1 MTENLEYLY
10 RYRPINKLFEYKELE
25 NLSIYFAK
33 PNELND
39 QMEDYMNIVWQGD
52 EIAFQGL
59 FKHYLYT
66 LSHLYYIASLVN
78 RGEHLDIE
86 HLPIFMSI
94 DLLEAPEIKTIFKD
108 IYFEFFS
115 SESISNIPTKMAN
128 SNKKFTADEILLI
141 LKSIHMYAYLVIN
154 TQIKKYIRGEDSLA
168 EKEYNE
174 IYNSVKY
181 WQSYD
186 IIINTLISE
195 QYKKEFLLS
204 LIDSQDMQREQ
215 IKIGLDK
222 THLSTDNFNINVLT
236 FDYPEL
242 YIKQIKKILYN
253 NFCVTCFSATYR
265 NEPMWSHYAD
275 SENGICLKFKVK
287 NKDNSNYIN
296 LYTVTGITSNS
307 KGTRVNKG
315 YYDNPI
321 YKVKYADE
329 YPEIDFFSSLGC
341 LPHPIIDGFW
351 LCNYDQT
358 KFSNCCEKYKNM
370 DEWRKNYHKKAEEYI
385 CTKAKSWEY
394 EQEYRIFQREMM
406 HPTYDDV
413 ENRIAKY
420 NLEDLEAIIF
430 GRNVSANDKQ
440 RIIEIV
446 NKQRKEKSLTGLK
459 FYDLY
464 YSTITKQL
472 EIKKCREYATVLA
485 NEALNSYK
493 QIK

>member
-1 MTENLEYLY
+1 MTEYLY
-10 RYRPINKLFEYKELE
+10 RYRSLDSSYTFKELE
-25 NLSIYFAK
+25 NLEIYFAK
-33 PNELND
+33 PDELND
-39 QMEDYMNIVWQGD
+39 QMEDYMNIIWQGD
-52 EIAFQGL
+52 DIAFQGL
-59 FKHYLYT
+59 LKHYLYT

-86 HLPIFMSI
+86 HLPVFMSA
-94 DLLEAPEIKTIFKD
+94 DALKAPEMKTIFKD

-115 SESISNIPTKMAN
+115 SESIANIPTKMAN

-141 LKSIHMYAYLVIN
+141 LKTIHMYAYLVIN
-154 TQIKKYIRGEDSLA
+154 TQIKKHILKEDSL
-168 EKEYNE
+168 KDNQYNE

-181 WQSYD
+181 WKSYEY
-186 IIINTLISE
+186 IINALISDK
-195 QYKKEFLLS
+195 YSKELLLS
-204 LIDSQDMQREQ
+204 LIDSQDIQREQ
-215 IKIGLDK
+215 IKVGLDK
-222 THLSTDNFNINVLT
+222 THSSTDNFNINVLT

-287 NKDNSNYIN
+287 NKNNSSYLN
-296 LYTVTGITSNS
+296 LYMVSGITSDS
-307 KGTRVNKG
+307 KGTRVEKSFH
-315 YYDNPI
+315 DNQLR
-321 YKVKYADE
+321 KVTYSDE
-329 YPEIDFFSSLGC
+329 YPEIDFFASLGC

-358 KFSNCCEKYKNM
+358 KFSTCCEKYRDM
-370 DEWRKNYHKKAEEYI
+370 DKWRENYHKKAEEYI

-394 EQEYRIFQREMM
+394 EQEYRIFHREMM
-406 HPTYDDV
+406 HPTYDDI

-430 GRNVSANDKQ
+430 GRKVSAKDKQ
-440 RIIEIV
+440 QIIEIV
-446 NKQRKEKSLTGLK
+446 NKQRKEKGLTGLK

-472 EIKKCREYATVLA
+472 ETKKCREYATVLA
-485 NEALNSYK
+485 NEAMTLYK
-493 QIK
+493 QKI